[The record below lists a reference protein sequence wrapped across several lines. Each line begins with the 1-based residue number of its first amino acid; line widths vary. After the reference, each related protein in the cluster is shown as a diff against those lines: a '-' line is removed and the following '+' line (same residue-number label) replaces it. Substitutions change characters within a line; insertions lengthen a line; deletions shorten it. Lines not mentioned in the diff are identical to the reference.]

1 MHIILSPD
9 SFKGSLSALEAA
21 RAMQAGAARVLGDK
35 STFDLLPLADGGE
48 GTLEALLNSGGTR
61 HSARVENPLSSKIQA
76 AWGELP
82 DGSGV
87 IEMAQASGLTLIAE
101 AERDALRASTYG
113 TGQLIKA
120 ALDCGCRDLLIG
132 VGGSA
137 TTDGGAGCLAAL
149 GARFLD
155 ARGKVL
161 LRGGAAL
168 AHLQQIDL
176 DHLDARL
183 RDCRIKVL
191 CDVTNPLCGA
201 HGAAVVYGPQKGA
214 SPSEVQLLDKALAH
228 FAAITERTLGHDWQ
242 NSSGAGAAGGLGFG
256 LMAFLKAQLV
266 PGIETILQVAGFD
279 EKLQKADWVFTGEGS
294 LDAQTLHGKT
304 IAGVTAAAA
313 KARVRVLAF
322 GGRVQLNPAQLREL
336 GVHAAYAISDE
347 SISLEESLRN
357 AKVLLE
363 DAVENA
369 LRDNEKYFFAR
380 QKAPDLLS

>member
-1 MHIILSPD
+1 VHIILSPD